1 MCTVLQL
8 WRRVKLLKGRVSYA
22 SVFVCGYLLIC
33 GVIGRMFSVVVVHG
47 VFSRI
52 VIGVFLFGVL
62 IIVNLVV
69 MLVSSEFYYV
79 CKSYHHHQQG
89 IDKCIAWS
97 SCWQKTKVC
106 LVYMLCLL
114 QAEELGCEPTIDELF
129 VKTHTKRKNP
139 RYYFNNRNFLD

>member
-1 MCTVLQL
+1 MISLINHIAKEVDQSQAM
-8 WRRVKLLKGRVSYA
+8 KKSYELLKGRVSYA

-33 GVIGRMFSVVVVHG
+33 EVMGRMFSVVVVHD

-52 VIGVFLFGVL
+52 VIGGFLVGVL

-79 CKSYHHHQQG
+79 CKSYHHHHHHQQG
-89 IDKCIAWS
+89 IDKCIA
-97 SCWQKTKVC
+97 
-106 LVYMLCLL
+106 
-114 QAEELGCEPTIDELF
+114 EELGCEPTLDELF